1 VARATEPYIGE
12 ANNEVNRSAM
22 DEAVDSTLN
31 AMKKAGALR
40 GYVSQIR
47 STPYEQTLGRVNVYL
62 KLIPAF
68 EIREVRVYIALSAS
82 V

>member
-1 VARATEPYIGE
+1 M
-12 ANNEVNRSAM
+12 NRSAL
-22 DEAVDSTLN
+22 DEAVDATLN

-47 STPYEQTLGRVNVYL
+47 STPYEQVLGRVNVYL

-68 EIREVRVYIALSAS
+68 ELREVRVYISLAAS
-82 V
+82 I